1 MSQAQA
7 VRVAVDLMGGDGGAD
22 LALEALPIALSADP
36 ALHCLCVGSRSTLA
50 RIPSLP
56 SSLRQRIDTL
66 PGEQTLPADVSAA
79 QAIRQ
84 GQDSSLAVAMK
95 ALANDQADALVSAGS
110 TVGLM
115 ALSRQLLGMLPG
127 IERPAL
133 MTSLPTLA
141 APVWVLDLGANV
153 QVDAR
158 RLLEFAQLGSV
169 AVEIVTGR
177 TPRIGLLNIG
187 SEPGKGPDM
196 LREAARLIDAEA
208 TLDYAGFVEGD
219 QVFCGQVDLVV
230 CDGFAGNVL
239 LKSAEGAVRLT
250 LGTLREALRGSLAAG
265 LLRGRL
271 RRVHDSLDPARH
283 NGAPMLGVRGTV
295 IKSHGSA
302 SGPGLAHAIDLAA
315 RQARGGLVRQLENRL
330 WSAE

>member
-1 MSQAQA
+1 
-7 VRVAVDLMGGDGGAD
+7 MGGDGGAD
-22 LALEALPIALSADP
+22 LALEALPTALSADP
-36 ALHCLCVGSRSTLA
+36 ALHCLCVGSRSTLD
-50 RIPSLP
+50 RIQALP
-56 SSLRQRIDTL
+56 ASLRQRIETL
-66 PGEQTLPADVSAA
+66 SSEQTLPADVSAA
-79 QAIRQ
+79 QAIRH
-84 GQDSSLAVAMK
+84 GQDSSLAIAMK
-95 ALANDQADALVSAGS
+95 ALADDQADALVSAGS

-127 IERPAL
+127 VERPAL
-133 MTSLPTLA
+133 MTSLPTLE

-177 TPRIGLLNIG
+177 NPRIGLLNIG

-196 LREAARLIDAEA
+196 LREAARLIDAESA
-208 TLDYAGFVEGD
+208 LDYAGFVEGD
-219 QVFCGQVDLVV
+219 RVFCGQVDLVV
-230 CDGFAGNVL
+230 CDGFAGNIL

-250 LGTLREALRGSLAAG
+250 LGTLADALQGSLLAR
-265 LLRGRL
+265 LLRRRL
-271 RRVHDSLDPARH
+271 RRVHDSLNPARH

-295 IKSHGSA
+295 IKSHGGA
-302 SGPGLAHAIDLAA
+302 SSQGLAHAIDLAA
-315 RQARGGLVRQLENRL
+315 RQARGGLVKQLENRL

>member
-1 MSQAQA
+1 
-7 VRVAVDLMGGDGGAD
+7 MGGDGGSD

-36 ALHCLCVGSRSTLA
+36 ALHCLCVGTSPTLG
-50 RIPSLP
+50 RIQSLP
-56 SSLRQRIDTL
+56 SSLRQRIETL
-66 PGEQTLPADVSAA
+66 PSESVLASDVSAA
-79 QAIRQ
+79 QAIRH
-84 GQDSSLAVAMK
+84 GQTSSLAIAMK
-95 ALANDQADALVSAGS
+95 ALAEDHADALVSAGS

-133 MTSLPTLA
+133 MASLPTLE

-169 AVEIVTGR
+169 AVEIVTGHA
-177 TPRIGLLNIG
+177 PRIGLLNIG

-196 LREAARLIDAEA
+196 LREAARLIDAEP

-219 QVFCGQVDLVV
+219 QVFSGKVDLVV
-230 CDGFAGNVL
+230 CDGFAGNIL

-250 LGTLREALRGSLAAG
+250 LGTLRAALQGSFATR
-265 LLRGRL
+265 LLKGRL
-271 RRVHDSLDPARH
+271 RQAHDSLDPARH

-302 SGPGLAHAIDLAA
+302 SQQGLAQAIDLAA
-315 RQARGGLVRQLENRL
+315 RQARGGLVKQLETRL

>member
-1 MSQAQA
+1 
-7 VRVAVDLMGGDGGAD
+7 MGGDGGAD
-22 LALEALPIALSADP
+22 TALEALPIALSADP
-36 ALHCLCVGSRSTLA
+36 ALRCLCVGSGPTLDRLQA
-50 RIPSLP
+50 LP
-56 SSLRQRIDTL
+56 SSLRQRIEPL
-66 PGEQTLPADVSAA
+66 PSENVLPADVSAA
-79 QAIRQ
+79 QAIRH
-84 GQDSSLAVAMK
+84 GQDSSLAIAMK
-95 ALANDQADALVSAGS
+95 TLAEGQADALVSAGS

-127 IERPAL
+127 VERPAL

-177 TPRIGLLNIG
+177 MPRIGLLNIG

-196 LREAARLIDAEA
+196 LREAARLIEAEA
-208 TLDYAGFVEGD
+208 ALDYAGFIEGD

-250 LGTLREALRGSLAAG
+250 LGRLKDALQGSLAAAM
-265 LLRGRL
+265 LRGRL

-302 SGPGLAHAIDLAA
+302 SARGIAHAMDLAA

-330 WSAE
+330 WSAA